1 MSFDLNTLLS
11 AELHD
16 LKNQL
21 QSVLSMEDDLLASG
35 AEGAIQEK
43 LIRLKNQSNL
53 LKDKTIELL
62 SVMKMKQEDF
72 RASIFENYLSDTLDG
87 LLPELQAQY
96 PGCQIKHSVD
106 SDINAYYDEQL
117 LCLALR
123 NAIVNAAQ
131 AGASAVDI
139 SASEQNG
146 GLIICVADNG
156 PGFPADLTG
165 KTIAHLSGTGH
176 GMGLY
181 LIDKVMA
188 LHTRGT
194 NIGHIELVNP
204 AEGGGCIQLY
214 LP

>member
-1 MSFDLNTLLS
+1 MGFDLNTLIS

-21 QSVLSMEDDLLASG
+21 QSVLSIEDDLLTSG
-35 AEGAIQEK
+35 AEQSLQEK
-43 LIRLKNQSNL
+43 LIRLKNQTNL

-62 SVMKMKQEDF
+62 SVMKIKQEDF
-72 RASIFENYLSDTLDG
+72 RASIFENYLSDSLDG
-87 LLPELQAQY
+87 IVPELQAQY
-96 PGCQIKHSVD
+96 PDCQISHAVD
-106 SDINAYYDEQL
+106 ADTSAYYDEQL

-131 AGASAVDI
+131 AGASQVEI
-139 SASEQNG
+139 SASEYKG
-146 GLIICVADNG
+146 GLIICITDNG

-176 GMGLY
+176 GLGLY

-188 LHTRGT
+188 LHTRGS
-194 NIGHIELVNP
+194 NIGHIELINP
-204 AEGGGCIQLY
+204 AQGGGCIQLY